1 MRERLRD
8 DGRLQHIVEAIKN
21 IYEFLEGV
29 TFEEYCSNKMMR
41 FAVVK
46 NLEIVGEASYMLSK
60 ELKEQHAEIEW
71 KDIISMRHIFV
82 HGYYNIMD
90 KRVWAMIK
98 NKIPQ
103 YEEQIKQ
110 IMEVSKLS

>member
-29 TFEEYCSNKMMR
+29 TFDEYCNNKMMR

-60 ELKEQHAEIEW
+60 EFKEQHTEINW
-71 KDIISMRHIFV
+71 KDVIRMRHILV
-82 HGYYNIMD
+82 HGYYQIEDKEVWNTIM
-90 KRVWAMIK
+90 
-98 NKIPQ
+98 NKVPK

-110 IMEVSKLS
+110 IMVVK